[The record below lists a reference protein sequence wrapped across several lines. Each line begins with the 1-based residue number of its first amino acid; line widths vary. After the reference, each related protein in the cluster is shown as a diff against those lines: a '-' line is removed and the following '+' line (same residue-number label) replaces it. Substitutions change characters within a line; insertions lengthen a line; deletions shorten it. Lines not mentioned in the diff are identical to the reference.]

1 MYIYIW
7 VSPIFGQIQMTGQDG
22 KNCVHHCHS
31 PMQHF
36 PGNCV
41 NSRFSEENQMIRVVA
56 NLFHLLFQNRHSQR
70 LIEKNREIETTNQTI
85 SASVP
90 FRTVLPPI
98 IPRNPGE

>member
-1 MYIYIW
+1 
-7 VSPIFGQIQMTGQDG
+7 
-22 KNCVHHCHS
+22 
-31 PMQHF
+31 
-36 PGNCV
+36 
-41 NSRFSEENQMIRVVA
+41 MIRVVA

-98 IPRNPGE
+98 ILRNPGE